1 MSRGSASTVLVP
13 VDVSAAEIPP
23 TGVLDLLGGVNVL
36 LLGYYPVPSQAAPAQ
51 IKAQHGSEAA
61 ERLEAVRDAI
71 ARRVDTVAEELCY
84 THDREETIDRIAD
97 EYGCTAV
104 LRLGPADSV
113 DRILVPFRGDSN
125 VDSILELVG
134 DLLGAGNTSVTL
146 FHSVEEGTDQEYGE
160 TLLADAADRL
170 STAGVDPTRIDRR
183 LSVTVETGVDIVT
196 AAGEFDVVVL
206 GETDPSLRD
215 RILGA
220 VQRETLSET
229 NLPVFVV
236 RNTDA

>member
-1 MSRGSASTVLVP
+1 MSRDSASTVLVP
-13 VDVSAAEIPP
+13 VDVSTEEIPP

-51 IKAQHGSEAA
+51 IKAQQGTQAT
-61 ERLEAVRDAI
+61 ERLEAARDAI

-84 THDREETIDRIAD
+84 THDRTETIDRIAD

-113 DRILVPFRGDSN
+113 DRILVPLRGDSN
-125 VDSILELVG
+125 VDSILKLVG
-134 DLLGAGNTSVTL
+134 DLLGTDDASVTL
-146 FHSVEEGTDQEYGE
+146 FHSAEENTDREYGE
-160 TLLADAADRL
+160 TLLADAVDRL
-170 STAGVDPTRIDRR
+170 SAAGVDPARIDRQ
-183 LSVTVETGVDIVT
+183 LSDTDETGVDIVA

-220 VQRETLSET
+220 VQRATLTETD
-229 NLPVFVV
+229 LPVFVV

>member
-1 MSRGSASTVLVP
+1 MSRDSASTVLVP
-13 VDVSAAEIPP
+13 VDVSTEEIPS

-51 IKAQHGSEAA
+51 IKAQQGTQAT
-61 ERLEAVRDAI
+61 ERLEAARDAI

-84 THDREETIDRIAD
+84 THDRTETIDRIAD

-113 DRILVPFRGDSN
+113 DRILVPLRGDSN
-125 VDSILELVG
+125 VDSILKLVG
-134 DLLGAGNTSVTL
+134 DLLGTDSTSVTL
-146 FHSVEEGTDQEYGE
+146 FHSAEENTDREYGE
-160 TLLADAADRL
+160 TLLADAVDRL
-170 STAGVDPTRIDRR
+170 SAAGVDPARIDRQ
-183 LSVTVETGVDIVT
+183 LSDTDETGVDIVA

-220 VQRETLSET
+220 VQRATLTETD
-229 NLPVFVV
+229 LPVFVV